1 MTPSL
6 DWLLDQANRK
16 LTNGMD
22 PDVAAITRAVITELA
37 AEGLPIGIA
46 QAYRTKQEQD
56 ALYAIGRTRPGKIV
70 TYAKGGKSN
79 HNFGVAVDLFVYADG
94 GKRAEF
100 LAPPDPRLK
109 RLVAAMKRYQMQW
122 GGDWGNFPDY
132 PHFQLYD
139 AVNGQAKPLL
149 GPRYPG
155 RALYAGAKRMDRT
168 LIRLIQKRLRLP
180 LTGQFDGKLTHLIEQ
195 FQRQHRLTAD
205 GVIGPVTWRHLF
217 GIRR

>member
-1 MTPSL
+1 MVT
-6 DWLLDQANRK
+6 
-16 LTNGMD
+16 
-22 PDVAAITRAVITELA
+22 
-37 AEGLPIGIA
+37 
-46 QAYRTKQEQD
+46 
-56 ALYAIGRTRPGKIV
+56 AIGRTRPGKIV

-155 RALYAGAKRMDRT
+155 RPLYAGAKRMDRT

-180 LTGQFDGKLTHLIEQ
+180 LTGQFDRKLTQLIEQ

-217 GIRR
+217 GLQR

>member
-56 ALYAIGRTRPGKIV
+56 ALYAIGRTRLGKIV

-94 GKRAEF
+94 GTGYQRTESLVRSRGGICLESADEGAVDCLDQTARPALQSREF
-100 LAPPDPRLK
+100 
-109 RLVAAMKRYQMQW
+109 
-122 GGDWGNFPDY
+122 NI
-132 PHFQLYD
+132 
-139 AVNGQAKPLL
+139 
-149 GPRYPG
+149 
-155 RALYAGAKRMDRT
+155 T
-168 LIRLIQKRLRLP
+168 RLRLY
-180 LTGQFDGKLTHLIEQ
+180 
-195 FQRQHRLTAD
+195 
-205 GVIGPVTWRHLF
+205 PVTV
-217 GIRR
+217 

>member
-6 DWLLDQANRK
+6 DWLLEQADRK
-16 LTNGMD
+16 LAKEMD
-22 PDVAAITRAVITELA
+22 PDVVAITRSVITELA

-46 QAYRTKQEQD
+46 QAFRTRQEQD

-70 TYAKGGKSN
+70 TYAKGGASN
-79 HNFGVAVDLFVYADG
+79 HNFGVAVDLFLYADG

-100 LAPPDPRLK
+100 LAPPDPRLQ
-109 RLVAAMKRYQMQW
+109 RLVRAMKQYQMQW

-139 AVNGQAKPLL
+139 AVNKQPKPLL

-155 RALYAGAKRMDRT
+155 RPLHPAATWMDGT
-168 LIRLIQKRLRLP
+168 VIRLIQKRLRLP
-180 LTGQFDGKLTHLIEQ
+180 LTGRFDTTLTRVVKQ
-195 FQRQHRLTAD
+195 FQQRHHLQAD

-217 GIRR
+217 GADR

>member
-6 DWLLDQANRK
+6 DWLLAQANRK

-22 PDVAAITRAVITELA
+22 PDVAAITRTVITELA

-46 QAYRTKQEQD
+46 QGFRTKQEQD
-56 ALYAIGRTRPGKIV
+56 DLYASGRTRPGKIV

-100 LAPPDPRLK
+100 PAPPDPRLK
-109 RLVAAMKRYQMQW
+109 RIVAAMKRYQMQW
-122 GGDWGNFPDY
+122 GGDWGSFPDY

-139 AVNGQAKPLL
+139 AVNGQTKPLL

-155 RALYAGAKRMDRT
+155 QPLYAGAKGMDRT

-180 LTGQFDGKLTHLIEQ
+180 LTGRFDQKLTQRIKQ
-195 FQRQHRLTAD
+195 FQRQHRLAVD
-205 GVIGPVTWRHLF
+205 GIIGPVTWRHLF
-217 GIRR
+217 GARR